1 MPILIAF
8 LFVLV
13 FLSPMIAMIVRNEL
27 KWARRKRE
35 EKRKLDE
42 GTACAFELRAQVY
55 RSGEAELLLG

>member
-8 LFVLV
+8 LVVLV
-13 FLSPMIAMIVRNEL
+13 FLSPMILVVRNEL
-27 KWARRKRE
+27 KWARRKRG

-42 GTACAFELRAQVY
+42 GTARAFVLRAQVY